1 MDAKYLQITESIKRQ
16 IRNGDYLIEK
26 VPSERKL
33 ADSFGVS
40 YMTARRAVQQ
50 LIEDR
55 FFLRCENGRLAIG
68 PAAVENAGR
77 LNVVL
82 VLPNWP
88 IPSLDKWRKALYEL
102 VRERN
107 GVLKTVYFDH
117 EDDNV
122 IQEALTG
129 DFSRVFL
136 ELPVI
141 PELTRQRLCGM
152 RDKVVL
158 LQHDLTDFGL
168 TCLDA
173 ASPENM
179 GLLVDH
185 LHMLGHR
192 KIALLNTQPLNEV
205 ITGRIEVFRRRSVEL
220 GLEHQFFNAPVNTF
234 ERADHKAYELAGG
247 IIRRN
252 CFSGTGIVTTTIE
265 AAIGTL
271 RAVHDNGMRPGKE
284 ISVCA
289 YGGLESA
296 RLSIP
301 SITVICATDIERQ
314 CRNLLCDILDRR
326 TPERLL
332 YSWEKMSIWQGE
344 SSGPVLPR

>member
-1 MDAKYLQITESIKRQ
+1 M
-16 IRNGDYLIEK
+16 
-26 VPSERKL
+26 
-33 ADSFGVS
+33 
-40 YMTARRAVQQ
+40 
-50 LIEDR
+50 IEDR

-82 VLPNWP
+82 VLPSWP

-205 ITGRIEVFRRRSVEL
+205 ITGRIEVFRRRSAEL

-247 IIRRN
+247 IIRRERRYRSARMAGWRAPGFRFRPSRSSVRRISN
-252 CFSGTGIVTTTIE
+252 GS
-265 AAIGTL
+265 AAIC
-271 RAVHDNGMRPGKE
+271 
-284 ISVCA
+284 CA
-289 YGGLESA
+289 TSSTGEHRSGC
-296 RLSIP
+296 SIP
-301 SITVICATDIERQ
+301 G
-314 CRNLLCDILDRR
+314 RR
-326 TPERLL
+326 
-332 YSWEKMSIWQGE
+332 
-344 SSGPVLPR
+344 

>member
-1 MDAKYLQITESIKRQ
+1 M
-16 IRNGDYLIEK
+16 
-26 VPSERKL
+26 
-33 ADSFGVS
+33 
-40 YMTARRAVQQ
+40 
-50 LIEDR
+50 
-55 FFLRCENGRLAIG
+55 
-68 PAAVENAGR
+68 
-77 LNVVL
+77 
-82 VLPNWP
+82 
-88 IPSLDKWRKALYEL
+88 
-102 VRERN
+102 RERN

-205 ITGRIEVFRRRSVEL
+205 ITGRIEVFRRRSAEL